1 MVDTGVVS
9 YRHREFE
16 PTCMSSSLKLDPQT
30 MNWRPTGVRQ
40 GTSMVDIRRVIPL
53 TISRLLV
60 APIICGL
67 VACNGS
73 SSNGSSSAPRLVS
86 VTVLVEDSLP
96 RPVAD
101 ARVEITSGD
110 DAGHFATTA
119 ADGHV
124 TISGH
129 TLNGGLSLRIS
140 KIGLSSADLWL
151 PSDGGTKR
159 VALIPHVLLDLAG
172 EHRLTLEADPLCDLP
187 ELARTRTY
195 EASFAPAPN
204 TPWYINIQLSGAP
217 FFSNLDHF
225 ATYVNSDAA
234 RYEIYLPGFEEED
247 PMVEQLSP
255 TEYLAFTGEA
265 IAEANQADTVIT
277 ARFSGSIEYCAATPT
292 TTKYMCPVPS
302 VICLSESHKLIL
314 TRQ

>member
-1 MVDTGVVS
+1 MHVVHFKIGATS
-9 YRHREFE
+9 HQLV
-16 PTCMSSSLKLDPQT
+16 PNL
-30 MNWRPTGVRQ
+30 RQ
-40 GTSMVDIRRVIPL
+40 VGYSIVEIRRVIPL
-53 TISRLLV
+53 TIWRLLV

-73 SSNGSSSAPRLVS
+73 SSNGSSSAPQLVS

-96 RPVAD
+96 RPVAG

-110 DAGHFATTA
+110 DAGQFATTA
-119 ADGHV
+119 ADGRV

-129 TLNGGLSLRIS
+129 TLNAGLSLRIT

-151 PSDGGTKR
+151 PSGGVTNR
-159 VALIPHVLLDLAG
+159 VTLIPDVLLDLAG
-172 EHRLTLEADPLCDLP
+172 EHRLTVEADPLCDLP

-195 EASFAPAPN
+195 EASLAPGTN
-204 TPWYINIQLSGAP
+204 TPWYFNIQLRGAS

-225 ATYVNSDAA
+225 ATYVNSNAA

-247 PMVEQLSP
+247 PVVEQLSP
-255 TEYLAFTGEA
+255 TEYLAFAGEA

-277 ARFSGSIEYCAATPT
+277 ARFFGSIEYCAATPT
-292 TTKYMCPVPS
+292 TTKYVCPIPS
-302 VICLSESHKLIL
+302 AVCFSRSHKLIL